1 MSAGPPGTA
10 SAPRRRLLLE
20 VGLTTLIVLGIIRLV
35 VDGLAGVLWDLPL
48 VVVPV
53 LFMWAP
59 VLVLRWRGD
68 DPDRYPLALPGFG
81 GQDAAEWR
89 EALRL
94 CAWAILLVGPPYI
107 ALYHLWHTAIFPWIL
122 GGLCDLGG
130 PTCAMARFQT
140 AVGPAWRLPAEPL
153 QLVAY
158 HVLFV
163 AIPEEL
169 YYRGYVQS
177 RLDEVWTPRW
187 RIGGALLGPGW
198 LVTCVV
204 FALGHSVVSFQW
216 WHLAIVFPSL
226 VFGWMRARTG
236 GVLAGAFFHA
246 WCNVTVGI
254 LDVVYGLQ
262 PPG

>member
-1 MSAGPPGTA
+1 MTGAARG
-10 SAPRRRLLLE
+10 RLLE
-20 VGLTTLIVLGIIRLV
+20 VLATTTAVLVAIRAV

-48 VVVPV
+48 VLVPV

-59 VLVLRWRGD
+59 VLVLRARGD
-68 DPDRYPLALPGFG
+68 DPDRFPLALPGFAG
-81 GQDAAEWR
+81 ADAAEWR

-94 CAWAILLVGPPYI
+94 CAWAVLLVGPPYV
-107 ALYHLWHTAIFPWIL
+107 ALYHLWQTLLFPGILDLLCAAGAPVCGGAAFQHAI
-122 GGLCDLGG
+122 
-130 PTCAMARFQT
+130 
-140 AVGPAWRLPAEPL
+140 GPAWRWPSEPI

-177 RLDEVWTPRW
+177 RLDEVWAPRW

-204 FALGHSVVSFQW
+204 FALGHSIVSFQW
-216 WHLAIVFPSL
+216 WHFAIVFPSL

-246 WCNVTVGI
+246 WCNVAVGV

-262 PPG
+262 AP